1 MRLSTNMLYELGI
14 RGVQGQQSQQI
25 ELQQKITLG
34 RRILKP
40 SDDPIA
46 SSSIL
51 GVRQAIAVNAQFSA
65 NAQNAKATLSLE
77 ESALG
82 DVTRVL
88 QDMKTLI
95 VQAGNPLLGPQDRA
109 LIAVEVK
116 VLYEEL
122 MGIANRKDG
131 TDQFLFSGYQGSTQ
145 PFAETAPGV
154 VAFSGDDGQ
163 RLAQIGPQRRI
174 AVSDSGSEVF
184 LRNREGNGVFVTK
197 PPLTNSGSGVAGEG
211 TIRNPAA
218 WGGGVANNRDYTV
231 NFHVSAAVPPVT
243 TYDIVDNVTGL
254 SKLTGI
260 APAPG
265 PYARIYSSGST
276 IDMQRLPTDPIVA
289 PWDAGVQVSIAGT
302 PATGDT
308 FAVESAQTKDVFATV
323 YDLYSILSTATSTTP
338 ATRALYDG
346 RLNATSSSLD
356 RAMERV
362 SAARASTGVRLHE
375 LDTAVG
381 TAESLDLTYSEDLTR
396 LQDLD
401 YAAAFSELTQRQFN
415 LEAAQKSYIAITRL
429 KLFDFL

>member
-1 MRLSTNMLYELGI
+1 MLYELGI

-25 ELQQKITLG
+25 ELQQKISAG

-46 SSSIL
+46 SASIL
-51 GVRQAIAVNAQFSA
+51 GVKQAAAVNAQFSA
-65 NAQNAKATLSLE
+65 NAQNAQATLSLE

-82 DVTRVL
+82 DITRVL

-95 VQAGNPLLGPQDRA
+95 VQAGNPLLGSQDRA

-116 VLYEEL
+116 VLYDEL
-122 MGIANRKDG
+122 IGLANRKDG
-131 TDQFLFSGYQGSTQ
+131 TDQFLFSGYQGSTR

-154 VAFSGDDGQ
+154 VDFSGDDGQ

-184 LRNREGNGVFVTK
+184 QRNREGNGTFVTK
-197 PPLTNSGSGVAGEG
+197 PALTNSGNGVAGEG
-211 TIRNPAA
+211 TIRNPAT

-231 NFHVSAAVPPVT
+231 NFHVTAAAPPVT

-265 PYARIYSSGST
+265 PYARIYNSGST

-289 PWDAGVQVSIAGT
+289 PWDAGVQVSITGA
-302 PATGDT
+302 PAAADT
-308 FAVESAQTKDVFATV
+308 FTVQSAQTKDVFSTV
-323 YDLYSILSTATSTTP
+323 YDLYETLSTATSTTP
-338 ATRALYDG
+338 ATRALYDSS
-346 RLNATSSSLD
+346 LNVTSSSLD
-356 RAMERV
+356 RAMERI
-362 SAARASTGVRLHE
+362 SATRASTGVRLHE
-375 LDTAVG
+375 LETAVG
-381 TAESLDLTYSEDLTR
+381 TSESLGLSYTADLSR

-401 YAAAFSELTQRQFN
+401 YASAFSELVQRQFN
-415 LEAAQKSYIAITRL
+415 LEAAQKSYLAITQL